1 MRLTK
6 CLRESFGKGTPGAVT
21 LRPMMQESIAA
32 LAAEIT
38 TADLSSTAYLDAFR
52 ISYLGRKGR
61 LADLFDQLKTV
72 PADEKRAVGQQ
83 LNALK
88 QQAQAR
94 FDEAQQAAEAAADN
108 APANPDFD
116 YTLPPVPHAL
126 GTRHPLM
133 LVREEML
140 RIFGRIGFAVAEGPE
155 IEDDWHNFTA
165 LNFPENHPAR
175 DMQDTFF
182 IKGYEGVGVGGQ
194 KLEQGTEDNQSPPIP
209 LPSHPHN
216 LLRTHTST
224 VQVRVMET
232 EPLPIRRVMPG
243 RVFRNEAISARAH
256 MMFHQVEGIF
266 IDEGVS
272 FADLKQTVYYFVQ
285 ELFGADINIRFRP
298 SFFPFTEP
306 SAEIDIT
313 CLICKGAGC
322 NICKYSG
329 WVEIGGCGM
338 VDPAVL
344 ENAKIDPEKY
354 SGYAWGMGIERIA
367 MLKYQIKDLRLFT
380 ENDMRFLRQFEAL

>member
-1 MRLTK
+1 ML
-6 CLRESFGKGTPGAVT
+6 
-21 LRPMMQESIAA
+21 QETIAA
-32 LAAEIT
+32 VAADIS
-38 TADLSSTAYLDAFR
+38 AYDLGTSAQLDAFR
-52 ISYLGRKGR
+52 IKYLGRKNSVI
-61 LADLFDQLKTV
+61 ADLFEQLKTV
-72 PADEKRAVGQQ
+72 PNDEKRAVGQQ
-83 LNALK
+83 LNTLK
-88 QQAQAR
+88 QLAQTR
-94 FDEAQQAAEAAADN
+94 LDEQQAALEAAADN

-116 YTLPPVPHAL
+116 YTLPTVPNAL
-126 GTRHPLM
+126 GTRHPLS

-140 RIFGRIGFAVAEGPE
+140 RVFARIGFAVAEGPE

-165 LNFPENHPAR
+165 LNFPDNHPAR

-182 IKGYEGVGVGGQ
+182 VAPAAK
-194 KLEQGTEDNQSPPIP
+194 SPLDAADSGAPDV
-209 LPSHPHN
+209 PH

-285 ELFGADINIRFRP
+285 ELFGQDINIRFRP

-322 NICKYSG
+322 NICKGSG

-344 ENAKIDPEKY
+344 DNAKIDSEKY

-380 ENDMRFLRQFEAL
+380 ENDMRFLRQFEAV

>member
-1 MRLTK
+1 
-6 CLRESFGKGTPGAVT
+6 
-21 LRPMMQESIAA
+21 MMQESIAA
-32 LAAEIT
+32 LTAEIT
-38 TADLSSTAYLDAFR
+38 TAELNNPAELDAFR

-72 PADEKRAVGQQ
+72 PAEDKRAVGQQ

-94 FDEAQQAAEAAADN
+94 FDEAQQAAEATADN

-116 YTLPPVPHAL
+116 YTLPPVPNAL
-126 GTRHPLM
+126 GTRHPLS

-182 IKGYEGVGVGGQ
+182 VESRTGGMVDSAD
-194 KLEQGTEDNQSPPIP
+194 DNSQTHQSTNPQ
-209 LPSHPHN
+209 PH

>member
-1 MRLTK
+1 
-6 CLRESFGKGTPGAVT
+6 
-21 LRPMMQESIAA
+21 MMQENIAR
-32 LAAEIT
+32 LEAEIQA
-38 TADLSSTAYLDAFR
+38 ADLSSAANLDAFR
-52 ISYLGRKGR
+52 INYLGRKGR

-72 PADEKRAVGQQ
+72 PAEEKRTVGQQ

-88 QQAQAR
+88 QHAQAR

-116 YTLPPVPHAL
+116 YTLPTVPHAL
-126 GTRHPLM
+126 GTRHPLS

-140 RIFGRIGFAVAEGPE
+140 RVFARIGFAVAEGPE

-182 IKGYEGVGVGGQ
+182 VAPAATAEA
-194 KLEQGTEDNQSPPIP
+194 GTQ
-209 LPSHPHN
+209 PH

-322 NICKYSG
+322 NICKGAG

-344 ENAKIDPEKY
+344 ENAKIDSDKY

>member
-1 MRLTK
+1 
-6 CLRESFGKGTPGAVT
+6 
-21 LRPMMQESIAA
+21 MMQESIAG
-32 LAAEIT
+32 LAAEIN
-38 TADLSSTAYLDAFR
+38 AYDLSSAAQLDAFR

-72 PADEKRAVGQQ
+72 PNEEKRAVGQQ

-94 FDEAQQAAEAAADN
+94 FDEQQAALEAAADN

-116 YTLPPVPHAL
+116 YTLPVLPQAL
-126 GTRHPLM
+126 GTRHPLS

-140 RIFGRIGFAVAEGPE
+140 RVLGRIGFNVAEGPE

-182 IKGYEGVGVGGQ
+182 VAGGEVVSGEMASAQ
-194 KLEQGTEDNQSPPIP
+194 ESQPTHQLTNS
-209 LPSHPHN
+209 PSH
-216 LLRTHTST
+216 LLRTHTSP
-224 VQVRVMET
+224 VQVRVMEQQA
-232 EPLPIRRVMPG
+232 PPIRSIMPG
-243 RVFRNEAISARAH
+243 RVYRNEAISARAH
-256 MMFHQVEGIF
+256 MMFHQLEALFV
-266 IDEGVS
+266 DEGVS

-285 ELFGADINIRFRP
+285 EMFGADINIRFRP

-329 WVEIGGCGM
+329 WVEIGGGGM
-338 VDPAVL
+338 VDPNVL
-344 ENAKIDPEKY
+344 EACGIDPERY
-354 SGYAWGMGIERIA
+354 SGYAWGLGIERIA
-367 MLKYQIKDLRLFT
+367 MLKYQVKDLRLFT
-380 ENDMRFLRQFEAL
+380 ENDMRFLRQFEGI

>member
-1 MRLTK
+1 
-6 CLRESFGKGTPGAVT
+6 
-21 LRPMMQESIAA
+21 MMQESIAG

-38 TADLSSTAYLDAFR
+38 AADLSSAAHLDAFR

-72 PADEKRAVGQQ
+72 PTDEKRAVGQQ

-88 QQAQAR
+88 QDAQAR
-94 FDEAQQAAEAAADN
+94 FDAAQQAADAAADN
-108 APANPDFD
+108 APATPDFD
-116 YTLPPVPHAL
+116 YTLPPVPQAL
-126 GTRHPLM
+126 GTRHPLS

-140 RIFGRIGFAVAEGPE
+140 RVFARIGFAVAEGPE

-182 IKGYEGVGVGGQ
+182 IKGNEVKGDEATGQ
-194 KLEQGTEDNQSPPIP
+194 EESPAP
-209 LPSHPHN
+209 N
-216 LLRTHTST
+216 FLLRTHTST

-344 ENAKIDPEKY
+344 ENAKIDSDKY

>member
-1 MRLTK
+1 
-6 CLRESFGKGTPGAVT
+6 
-21 LRPMMQESIAA
+21 MQESIAS
-32 LAAEIT
+32 LTAEIA
-38 TADLSSTAYLDAFR
+38 TADLSSTAHLDAFR

-72 PADEKRAVGQQ
+72 PAEEKRAVGQQ

-88 QQAQAR
+88 QLAQAR
-94 FDEAQQAAEAAADN
+94 FDGAQQAAEAAADN
-108 APANPDFD
+108 APANPNFD

-126 GTRHPLM
+126 GTRHPLS

-182 IKGYEGVGVGGQ
+182 LRNSELVSGELVSSEVVSGEEQ
-194 KLEQGTEDNQSPPIP
+194 KTHQSTNS
-209 LPSHPHN
+209 PSH

-344 ENAKIDPEKY
+344 ENAKIDADKY

-380 ENDMRFLRQFEAL
+380 ENDLRFLRQFEAL

>member
-1 MRLTK
+1 
-6 CLRESFGKGTPGAVT
+6 
-21 LRPMMQESIAA
+21 MQELIAA

-38 TADLSSTAYLDAFR
+38 TAELNNAATLDAFR
-52 ISYLGRKGR
+52 INYLGRKGR

-108 APANPDFD
+108 TPANPDFD

-140 RIFGRIGFAVAEGPE
+140 RVFARIGFAVAEGPE

-182 IKGYEGVGVGGQ
+182 VTPPAGAEP
-194 KLEQGTEDNQSPPIP
+194 GTQ
-209 LPSHPHN
+209 PH

-344 ENAKIDPEKY
+344 ENAKIDSEKY

>member
-1 MRLTK
+1 
-6 CLRESFGKGTPGAVT
+6 
-21 LRPMMQESIAA
+21 MQDSIAA

-38 TADLSSTAYLDAFR
+38 TAELNNAAALDAFR

-61 LADLFDQLKTV
+61 LADLFDQLKAV

-94 FDEAQQAAEAAADN
+94 FDAAQQAAEAAADN

-140 RIFGRIGFAVAEGPE
+140 RVFARIGFAVAEGPE

-182 IKGYEGVGVGGQ
+182 IKGNEVNSDEVMKSGDEVKGDEVMGS
-194 KLEQGTEDNQSPPIP
+194 EAGTNPPHPITSSP
-209 LPSHPHN
+209 N
-216 LLRTHTST
+216 YLLRTHTST

-285 ELFGADINIRFRP
+285 ELFGADVNIRFRP

-338 VDPAVL
+338 VDPNVL
-344 ENAKIDPEKY
+344 ENSDIDPEKY

>member
-1 MRLTK
+1 ML
-6 CLRESFGKGTPGAVT
+6 
-21 LRPMMQESIAA
+21 QDSIAG
-32 LAAEIT
+32 LEAEISAQELA
-38 TADLSSTAYLDAFR
+38 TAAQLDAFR
-52 ISYLGRKGR
+52 IAYLGRKGR

-72 PADEKRAVGQQ
+72 PADQKRAVGQQ
-83 LNALK
+83 LNQLK
-88 QQAQAR
+88 QAAQAR
-94 FDEAQQAAEAAADN
+94 HDTAQQALEAATANQPAD
-108 APANPDFD
+108 AGYD
-116 YTLPPVPHAL
+116 YTLPPVPNAL
-126 GTRHPLM
+126 GTRHPLS

-182 IKGYEGVGVGGQ
+182 IAPPALK
-194 KLEQGTEDNQSPPIP
+194 SPLDPAESGAPDVP
-209 LPSHPHN
+209 L
-216 LLRTHTST
+216 LLRTHTSN

-232 EPLPIRRVMPG
+232 QAPPIRSVMPG
-243 RVFRNEAISARAH
+243 RVYRNEAISARAH
-256 MMFHQVEGIF
+256 MMFHQVEGLF
-266 IDEGVS
+266 IDAGVS
-272 FADLKQTVYYFVQ
+272 FADLKQTVYYFVS
-285 ELFGADINIRFRP
+285 EMFGADINIRFRP

-313 CLICKGAGC
+313 CLICKGKGC

-338 VDPAVL
+338 VDPNVL
-344 ENAKIDPEKY
+344 ENSGIDPEKY
-354 SGYAWGMGIERIA
+354 AGYAWGMGIERIA

-380 ENDMRFLRQFEAL
+380 ENDLRFLRQFEAV

>member
-1 MRLTK
+1 V
-6 CLRESFGKGTPGAVT
+6 FA
-21 LRPMMQESIAA
+21 
-32 LAAEIT
+32 
-38 TADLSSTAYLDAFR
+38 
-52 ISYLGRKGR
+52 
-61 LADLFDQLKTV
+61 
-72 PADEKRAVGQQ
+72 
-83 LNALK
+83 
-88 QQAQAR
+88 
-94 FDEAQQAAEAAADN
+94 
-108 APANPDFD
+108 
-116 YTLPPVPHAL
+116 
-126 GTRHPLM
+126 
-133 LVREEML
+133 
-140 RIFGRIGFAVAEGPE
+140 RIGFAVAEGPE

-182 IKGYEGVGVGGQ
+182 VKGREVKEDAV
-194 KLEQGTEDNQSPPIP
+194 LNPEAAPQGAVASAPN
-209 LPSHPHN
+209 H

-344 ENAKIDPEKY
+344 ENAKIDADKY

-380 ENDMRFLRQFEAL
+380 ENDLRFLRQFEAL

>member
-1 MRLTK
+1 
-6 CLRESFGKGTPGAVT
+6 
-21 LRPMMQESIAA
+21 MMQESIAS
-32 LAAEIT
+32 LAAEIAA
-38 TADLSSTAYLDAFR
+38 ADLSSTAHLDAFR

-72 PADEKRAVGQQ
+72 PAEEKRAVGQQ

-94 FDEAQQAAEAAADN
+94 FDEAQQATDSATDN
-108 APANPDFD
+108 TPANPDFD
-116 YTLPPVPHAL
+116 YTLPPVPNAL
-126 GTRHPLM
+126 GTRHPLS
-133 LVREEML
+133 LVREEMM
-140 RIFGRIGFAVAEGPE
+140 RVFARIGFAIAEGPE

-182 IKGYEGVGVGGQ
+182 VAPAA
-194 KLEQGTEDNQSPPIP
+194 GTAPDA
-209 LPSHPHN
+209 LPY

-344 ENAKIDPEKY
+344 ENAKIDSDKY

>member
-1 MRLTK
+1 
-6 CLRESFGKGTPGAVT
+6 
-21 LRPMMQESIAA
+21 MMQMQDSIAA
-32 LAAEIT
+32 LTAEIT
-38 TADLSSTAYLDAFR
+38 TADLSNAAHLDAFR
-52 ISYLGRKGR
+52 IAYLGRKGR
-61 LADLFDQLKTV
+61 LADLFDQLKAV
-72 PADEKRAVGQQ
+72 PAEDKRAVGQQ

-94 FDEAQQAAEAAADN
+94 FDEAQNAVEAEADN

-116 YTLPPVPHAL
+116 YTLPPVPNAL
-126 GTRHPLM
+126 GTRHPLS

-182 IKGYEGVGVGGQ
+182 VANRKSGPLGPGNLVDAESQ
-194 KLEQGTEDNQSPPIP
+194 DPKSPSFQDPK
-209 LPSHPHN
+209 PH

-344 ENAKIDPEKY
+344 ENAGIDPEKY

-380 ENDMRFLRQFEAL
+380 ENDLRFLRQFEAL

>member
-1 MRLTK
+1 
-6 CLRESFGKGTPGAVT
+6 
-21 LRPMMQESIAA
+21 MMQDSIAA
-32 LAAEIT
+32 LTAEIT
-38 TADLSSTAYLDAFR
+38 AADLSDAAHLDAFR

-72 PADEKRAVGQQ
+72 PTDEKRAVGQQ

-88 QQAQAR
+88 QQAQAL
-94 FDEAQQAAEAAADN
+94 FDEAQQAAEAATDN
-108 APANPDFD
+108 TPANPDFD
-116 YTLPPVPHAL
+116 YTLPPVPNAL

-182 IKGYEGVGVGGQ
+182 LKGYEGKKVGVYEG
-194 KLEQGTEDNQSPPIP
+194 ENQIPPALLPSYPPTLAETPPTP

-354 SGYAWGMGIERIA
+354 AGYAWGMGIERIA

>member
-1 MRLTK
+1 
-6 CLRESFGKGTPGAVT
+6 
-21 LRPMMQESIAA
+21 MQEDIAR
-32 LAAEIT
+32 LRAAV
-38 TADLSSTAYLDAFR
+38 AAYDIDTPEQLEQFR
-52 ISYLGRKGR
+52 VGFTGRKGQ

-72 PADEKRAVGQQ
+72 PPEERRAVGQQ
-83 LNALK
+83 LNQLK
-88 QQAQAR
+88 QLAQSK
-94 FDEAQQAAEAAADN
+94 FDERQQALAAAQNN
-108 APANPDFD
+108 APANPTFD
-116 YTLPPVPHAL
+116 YTLPPTPQAL
-126 GTRHPLM
+126 GTRHPLS
-133 LVREEML
+133 LVREEMV
-140 RIFGRIGFAVAEGPE
+140 RIFSRIGFNVAEGPE

-182 IKGYEGVGVGGQ
+182 IAPTEPPAHLGNGEVVKGEVVNADGEVVQ
-194 KLEQGTEDNQSPPIP
+194 ENENSPFTTSQ
-209 LPSHPHN
+209 LHK

-224 VQVRVMET
+224 VQVRVMEAQK
-232 EPLPIRRVMPG
+232 PPIRSIMPG
-243 RVFRNEAISARAH
+243 RVYRNEAISARAH

-272 FADLKQTVYYFVQ
+272 FADLKQTVYYFVR
-285 ELFGADINIRFRP
+285 EMFGADVQIRFRP

-313 CLICKGAGC
+313 CLICKGQGC
-322 NICKYSG
+322 NICKYTG

-344 ENAKIDPEKY
+344 AQSGIDPERY
-354 SGYAWGMGIERIA
+354 SGYAWGMGIERIT

-380 ENDMRFLRQFEAL
+380 ENDIRFLRQFEGVQAG

>member
-1 MRLTK
+1 
-6 CLRESFGKGTPGAVT
+6 
-21 LRPMMQESIAA
+21 MMQELIAA

-38 TADLSSTAYLDAFR
+38 TAELNNAAALDAFR
-52 ISYLGRKGR
+52 INYLGRKGR
-61 LADLFDQLKTV
+61 LADLFDHLKTV
-72 PADEKRAVGQQ
+72 PAEEKRAVGQQ

-88 QQAQAR
+88 QQAQAH

-108 APANPDFD
+108 TPANPDFD
-116 YTLPPVPHAL
+116 YTLPPVPNAL

-140 RIFGRIGFAVAEGPE
+140 RVFARIGFAVAEGPE

-182 IKGYEGVGVGGQ
+182 LKSESVT
-194 KLEQGTEDNQSPPIP
+194 EQLRDGENASLSHSATQ
-209 LPSHPHN
+209 LPTH

>member
-1 MRLTK
+1 
-6 CLRESFGKGTPGAVT
+6 
-21 LRPMMQESIAA
+21 MMQESIAS

-38 TADLSSTAYLDAFR
+38 AADLNGIAHLDAFR
-52 ISYLGRKGR
+52 INYLGRKGR

-88 QQAQAR
+88 QLAQSR

-116 YTLPPVPHAL
+116 YTLPPVPNAL
-126 GTRHPLM
+126 GTRHPLS
-133 LVREEML
+133 LVREEMM
-140 RIFGRIGFAVAEGPE
+140 RVFARIGFAVAEGPE

-182 IKGYEGVGVGGQ
+182 VANGEVANEDEQ
-194 KLEQGTEDNQSPPIP
+194 KNQHLTSA
-209 LPSHPHN
+209 PSH

-285 ELFGADINIRFRP
+285 ELFGADIDIRFRP

-344 ENAKIDPEKY
+344 ENAKIDADKY

>member
-1 MRLTK
+1 
-6 CLRESFGKGTPGAVT
+6 
-21 LRPMMQESIAA
+21 MQMQDSIAA
-32 LAAEIT
+32 LTAEIT
-38 TADLSSTAYLDAFR
+38 TADLSNAAQLDAFR
-52 ISYLGRKGR
+52 IAYLGRKGR
-61 LADLFDQLKTV
+61 LADLFDQLKAV
-72 PADEKRAVGQQ
+72 PAEEKRAVGQQ

-88 QQAQAR
+88 QHAQTH

-116 YTLPPVPHAL
+116 YTLPPVPNAL
-126 GTRHPLM
+126 GTRHPLS

-182 IKGYEGVGVGGQ
+182 VAGGGSGMVSI
-194 KLEQGTEDNQSPPIP
+194 GTTGEPEAPK
-209 LPSHPHN
+209 PH

>member
-1 MRLTK
+1 
-6 CLRESFGKGTPGAVT
+6 
-21 LRPMMQESIAA
+21 MMQELIAA

-38 TADLSSTAYLDAFR
+38 TAELNNAAALDAFR
-52 ISYLGRKGR
+52 INYLGRKGR

-72 PADEKRAVGQQ
+72 PAEEKRAVGQQ

-88 QQAQAR
+88 QQAQAH
-94 FDEAQQAAEAAADN
+94 FDEAQLAAEAAADN
-108 APANPDFD
+108 TPANPDFD
-116 YTLPPVPHAL
+116 YTLPPVPNAL

-182 IKGYEGVGVGGQ
+182 LKGYEVKGNEEG
-194 KLEQGTEDNQSPPIP
+194 DNQTPPTLLSFSPP
-209 LPSHPHN
+209 H

-313 CLICKGAGC
+313 CLICKGTGC